1 MNTLYCFKLNDDFTI
16 TKIEITDYKR
26 IENPYSSRVIYSW
39 DSPRINKS
47 DSHFSITSDK
57 LDRFT
62 CNKVFTFT
70 DDLDRA
76 IGIIRNQLNNNVD
89 KARIEYE
96 RCAEKLRFFDNEL
109 KGGIING

>member
-26 IENPYSSRVIYSW
+26 VENPYSGRIIYSW

-47 DSHFSITSDK
+47 DSHFSTTSDK

-62 CNKVFTFT
+62 CNKVFTFN
-70 DDLDRA
+70 DSLENALDIMQRQMRWDA
-76 IGIIRNQLNNNVD
+76 HKAHGECNRRD
-89 KARIEYE
+89 KKLAAFESAR
-96 RCAEKLRFFDNEL
+96 
-109 KGGIING
+109 KGGITNG